1 MNDAFAYRELQRGSA
16 RGDAWAAFHAAGGI
30 GWYDD
35 IDVVIGRGD
44 APGRPMVAT
53 ARPTSPEPIAGG
65 GLFALR
71 HFELHD
77 PGDWDE
83 FLALSVE
90 AWPEFESTNDA
101 RVEGLFRFAD
111 VDDEALL
118 VTRYPSLAGW
128 ESSRTS
134 IRPDNVAGR
143 NFLRRRE
150 LTRRSVVRTAGSFWT
165 A

>member
-1 MNDAFAYRELQRGSA
+1 MSDSFAYREQPRGSG

-35 IDVVIGRGD
+35 IDVVIGHGN
-44 APGRPMVAT
+44 ASGRPMVAT

-77 PGDWDE
+77 AGAWDE
-83 FLALSVE
+83 FLALSTE

-101 RVEGLFRFAD
+101 RVEGLFRFTD

-134 IRPDNVAGR
+134 IRPDNPAGR
-143 NFLRRRE
+143 NFIRRRE